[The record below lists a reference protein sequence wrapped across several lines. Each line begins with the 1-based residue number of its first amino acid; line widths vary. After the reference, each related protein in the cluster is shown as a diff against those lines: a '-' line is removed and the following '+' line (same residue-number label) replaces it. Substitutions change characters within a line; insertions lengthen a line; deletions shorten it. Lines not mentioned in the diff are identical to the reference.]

1 MVIKMLRYFFCLF
14 QIRQAWYVLAGS
26 LSKTLPLLLQ
36 TQIIATKQV
45 EKLVSYVVGKLDE
58 SDSTI
63 SPVLW
68 DAALF
73 QFHTYQVRTWDM
85 PVSRRLWSFK
95 LRNTYNRLL
104 NIRRFKGK
112 YLTRAIITPGLYIF
126 YPNFHCS
133 LYCRTVSITTN
144 LCTKQR
150 NSSIFGPKIRGL

>member
-1 MVIKMLRYFFCLF
+1 MVIKMLCYMFFFCFF
-14 QIRQAWYVLAGS
+14 QTRQAWYVLAGS

-73 QFHTYQVRTWDM
+73 QFHTYQVRT
-85 PVSRRLWSFK
+85 
-95 LRNTYNRLL
+95 
-104 NIRRFKGK
+104 
-112 YLTRAIITPGLYIF
+112 
-126 YPNFHCS
+126 
-133 LYCRTVSITTN
+133 
-144 LCTKQR
+144 
-150 NSSIFGPKIRGL
+150 

>member
-1 MVIKMLRYFFCLF
+1 MVIKMPYYYFFCLF

-73 QFHTYQVRTWDM
+73 QFHTYQVRT
-85 PVSRRLWSFK
+85 
-95 LRNTYNRLL
+95 
-104 NIRRFKGK
+104 
-112 YLTRAIITPGLYIF
+112 
-126 YPNFHCS
+126 
-133 LYCRTVSITTN
+133 
-144 LCTKQR
+144 
-150 NSSIFGPKIRGL
+150 